1 MAEKSVTDSLL
12 STRLNKIFF
21 ALVIFLIAVAI
32 LEIVHFSA
40 YKKAKI
46 NPQESQFSYS
56 KSESSKLLE
65 GLNIPKHPAVSSS
78 FLKEVSTWPYYR
90 NQKTTL
96 INTISGVFLGIEQPS
111 RQNFNAHFIKL
122 DGTPGK
128 DVRGIG
134 LTKEEW
140 DTIKV
145 YDTAENG
152 SQMPIKITDLV
163 PGDYIS
169 LNEIFE
175 NTSNLTVDSPTSLT
189 IIRTKKA
196 Q

>member
-1 MAEKSVTDSLL
+1 MAEKSATI
-12 STRLNKIFF
+12 RLNKVLF
-21 ALVIFLIAVAI
+21 ALVIILIVIAI
-32 LEIVHFSA
+32 SELMYFSV
-40 YKKAKI
+40 YNNKKI
-46 NPQESQFSYS
+46 NPQENQFSNS
-56 KSESSKLLE
+56 KSESSKLLD
-65 GLNIPKHPAVSSS
+65 GLNIPKHPAVNSG
-78 FLKEVSTWPYYR
+78 FLKEVSIWPYYD

-111 RQNFNAHFIKL
+111 EQNFNAHYIKL

-140 DTIKV
+140 NAIKI
-145 YDTAENG
+145 YDTTENG
-152 SQMPIKITDLV
+152 NQIPIKITDLV